1 MVVLGCLFCVVRSL
15 LFAAVGLR
23 SDVWLLAVLG
33 CFLSGE
39 QNLVVGALS
48 LVSGERHVVA
58 RDSHG
63 EAALVVI
70 SDTEV
75 CCWPHGA
82 GRVLVS

>member
-1 MVVLGCLFCVVRSL
+1 MVVLGCLLCGERCLVVG
-15 LFAAVGLR
+15 AVGLR

-39 QNLVVGALS
+39 QDLVVGALS
-48 LVSGERHVVA
+48 FVSGERHVVA

-70 SDTEV
+70 SDNEV
-75 CCWPHGA
+75 GCWPHGA
-82 GRVLVS
+82 GSVLVS